1 MCAWRVGTLAK
12 KNELWQ
18 EVRANYLPKITA
30 WSDEMTVLL
39 SSLLPGSVFEPR
51 FDRGEE
57 RL

>member
-1 MCAWRVGTLAK
+1 MAK